1 MEAKEKG
8 SWLNTENEYNK
19 EFENLEDIDVI
30 SETIENEI
38 DTELFIP
45 NWNNKPKDQP
55 PLINLNKESI
65 LSFQNISC
73 IIASPGA
80 GKSSVMESIISAV
93 INKESDNLGLQTSAL
108 SVLCIDFERTQ
119 TDVWNSFY
127 RTMRR
132 AKVKEGTNF
141 ENVNIVSFRNI
152 ATAEKRKEKIESLL
166 SKKHYEIILLDG
178 IGDLVNDT
186 NSLAEAIECK
196 NWARSITSIFNTS
209 IFTTLH
215 PNKNSNTPRGHI
227 GSEIL
232 RESENVLLIE
242 IAEDGTRT
250 LTTDF
255 THGKSR
261 NGKHANGCF
270 IWSDEF
276 KMFVTAEFE
285 VKERKVKETPQNKF
299 EHQELINLIS
309 ITHPQKLTYN
319 ESIEKLTNYLKSNVS
334 YVKTDNNTIKSFL
347 RYLEDN
353 NYLISSKSETD
364 KRITEYTRNEEKI

>member
-1 MEAKEKG
+1 MSKEKG
-8 SWLNTENEYNK
+8 TWLNGKDENQG
-19 EFENLEDIDVI
+19 FEHLENIDVI

-45 NWNNKPKDQP
+45 NWNNKPKYKP
-55 PLINLNKESI
+55 PLIKLNSESI

-73 IIASPGA
+73 IIAPPGA

-127 RTMRR
+127 RTMQR

-152 ATAEKRKEKIESLL
+152 ATAEKRKEKIEFLL
-166 SKKHYEIILLDG
+166 SKKNYEIILLDG

-196 NWARSITSIFNTS
+196 NWARSITSIYNTS

-299 EHQELINLIS
+299 EHQDLINLTS
-309 ITHPQKLTYN
+309 ITHPHKLTAS
-319 ESIEKLTNYLKSNVS
+319 ESIEKLTNYLKSNIS

-353 NYLISSKSETD
+353 NYLIASKSETD
-364 KRITEYTRNEEKI
+364 KRTIYYTRNGSKI

>member
-1 MEAKEKG
+1 MSKEKG
-8 SWLNTENEYNK
+8 TWLNGKDENQG
-19 EFENLEDIDVI
+19 FEHLENIDVI

-45 NWNNKPKDQP
+45 NWNNKPKEQP

-196 NWARSITSIFNTS
+196 NWARSITSIYNTS

-276 KMFVTAEFE
+276 KMFVTSEF
-285 VKERKVKETPQNKF
+285 VKTERKVKEAPENKF
-299 EHQELINLIS
+299 EHQELINLVS
-309 ITHPQKLTYN
+309 ITHPQKLTAS
-319 ESIEKLTNYLKSNVS
+319 ESIEKLTNYLKSNIQ
-334 YVKTDNNTIKSFL
+334 YVKTDTTSIKSFL
-347 RYLEDN
+347 RYLENN
-353 NYLISSKSETD
+353 NYLISSKNEND
-364 KRITEYTRNEEKI
+364 KRTIYYTRNEEKK

>member
-8 SWLNTENEYNK
+8 SWLNTESEYNK

-38 DTELFIP
+38 DTDLFIP
-45 NWNNKPKDQP
+45 NWNNQPKFQP
-55 PLINLNKESI
+55 PLINLNEVSI

-127 RTMRR
+127 RTMKR
-132 AKVKEGTNF
+132 AKVKEGTHF

-166 SKKHYEIILLDG
+166 SKKNYEIILLDG

-196 NWARSITSIFNTS
+196 NWARSITSIYNTS

-299 EHQELINLIS
+299 EHQDLINLTS
-309 ITHPQKLTYN
+309 ITHPHKLTAS
-319 ESIEKLTNYLKSNVS
+319 ESIEKLTNYLKTTVS
-334 YVKTDNNTIKSFL
+334 YVKTDNNSIKSFL

-353 NYLISSKSETD
+353 NYLISAKDEKD
-364 KRITEYTRNEEKI
+364 KRTTYYSRNESKT

>member
-19 EFENLEDIDVI
+19 EFENLEYIDVI

-45 NWNNKPKDQP
+45 NWNNKPKEQP

-196 NWARSITSIFNTS
+196 NWARSITSIYNTS

-299 EHQELINLIS
+299 EHQELINLTS

-334 YVKTDNNTIKSFL
+334 YVKTDNNTIKAFL
-347 RYLEDN
+347 KYLEDN
-353 NYLISSKSETD
+353 NYLISSKKEND

>member
-19 EFENLEDIDVI
+19 EFENLEYIDVI

-45 NWNNKPKDQP
+45 NWNNKPKEQP

-227 GSEIL
+227 GS
-232 RESENVLLIE
+232 
-242 IAEDGTRT
+242 
-250 LTTDF
+250 
-255 THGKSR
+255 
-261 NGKHANGCF
+261 
-270 IWSDEF
+270 
-276 KMFVTAEFE
+276 
-285 VKERKVKETPQNKF
+285 
-299 EHQELINLIS
+299 
-309 ITHPQKLTYN
+309 
-319 ESIEKLTNYLKSNVS
+319 
-334 YVKTDNNTIKSFL
+334 
-347 RYLEDN
+347 
-353 NYLISSKSETD
+353 
-364 KRITEYTRNEEKI
+364 

>member
-1 MEAKEKG
+1 MSENKG
-8 SWLNTENEYNK
+8 TWLNGKDDYNK
-19 EFENLEDIDVI
+19 EFEHFENLDVI
-30 SETIENEI
+30 SETIESEV
-38 DTELFIP
+38 DAELFIP
-45 NWNNKPKDQP
+45 NWNNKPKYKP
-55 PLINLNKESI
+55 PLIKLNSESI

-73 IIASPGA
+73 IIAPPGA

-93 INKESDNLGLQTSAL
+93 INKTSDNLGLETNAL

-127 RTMRR
+127 RTMQR

-270 IWSDEF
+270 VWNEEL
-276 KMFVTAEFE
+276 KMFVTSEF
-285 VKERKVKETPQNKF
+285 VKTERKVKEAPENKF
-299 EHQELINLIS
+299 EHQELINLLS
-309 ITHPQKLTYN
+309 ITHPYKLTAS
-319 ESIEKLTNYLKSNVS
+319 ESIESLTKYLKSNIS
-334 YVKTDNNTIKSFL
+334 YVKVDATSIKSFL
-347 RYLEDN
+347 RYLENN
-353 NYLISSKSETD
+353 NYLISSKNEND
-364 KRITEYTRNEEKI
+364 KRTIYYTRNEQKT

>member
-45 NWNNKPKDQP
+45 NWNNKPKEQP

-285 VKERKVKETPQNKF
+285 VKERKVKEAPQNKF
-299 EHQELINLIS
+299 EHQDLINLTS
-309 ITHPQKLTYN
+309 ITHPYKLTAN
-319 ESIEKLTNYLKSNVS
+319 ESIEKLTNYLKSNIQ

-364 KRITEYTRNEEKI
+364 KRTTYYTRNESKT

>member
-45 NWNNKPKDQP
+45 NWNNKPKEQP

-299 EHQELINLIS
+299 EHQDLINLTS
-309 ITHPQKLTYN
+309 ITHPYKLTAN
-319 ESIEKLTNYLKSNVS
+319 ESIEKLTNYLKSNIQ

-364 KRITEYTRNEEKI
+364 KRTTYYTRNESKT

>member
-45 NWNNKPKDQP
+45 NWNNKPKEQP

-270 IWSDEF
+270 MWSDEF

-299 EHQELINLIS
+299 EHQDLINLTS
-309 ITHPQKLTYN
+309 ITHPYKLTAN
-319 ESIEKLTNYLKSNVS
+319 ESIEKLTNYLKSNIQ

-364 KRITEYTRNEEKI
+364 KRTTYYTRNESKT

>member
-45 NWNNKPKDQP
+45 NWNNKPKEQP

-73 IIASPGA
+73 IISSPGA

-285 VKERKVKETPQNKF
+285 VKERKVKEAPQNKF
-299 EHQELINLIS
+299 EHQDLINLTS
-309 ITHPQKLTYN
+309 ITHPYKLTAN
-319 ESIEKLTNYLKSNVS
+319 ESIEKLTNYLKSNIQ

-364 KRITEYTRNEEKI
+364 KRTTYYTRNESKT